1 MVVFEIGRVC
11 IKNVGREA
19 GKYCVILNKEKQSFV
34 LVTGPKL
41 LTGIK
46 RRRCNVNHLNPT
58 EHMLDVKENTS
69 DEDVITAFDVA
80 GLTNKLNLKK
90 PSIAQIKSEKQKE
103 VKKEEKKVEKKPKK
117 KESKKVSKKKK

>member
-11 IKNVGREA
+11 IKNVGREE
-19 GKYCVILNKEKQSFV
+19 GKYCVVLNKEDKSFV

-41 LTGIK
+41 LTGVK

-58 EHMLDVKENTS
+58 EHMLDIKENVS
-69 DEDVITAFDVA
+69 DEDIITAFDAA

-90 PSIAQIKSEKQKE
+90 PSMAQIKSEKQKA
-103 VKKEEKKVEKKPKK
+103 EEKKVEKKPKK
-117 KESKKVSKKKK
+117 KESKKISKKKK